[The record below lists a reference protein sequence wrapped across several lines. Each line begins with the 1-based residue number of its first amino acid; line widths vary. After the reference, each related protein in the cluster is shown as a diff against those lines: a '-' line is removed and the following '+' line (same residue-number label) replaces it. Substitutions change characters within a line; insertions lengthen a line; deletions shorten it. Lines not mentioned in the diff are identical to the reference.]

1 MTFRFEKIGPVD
13 SADITLGD
21 LTIIAGRNNTGKTYL
36 VYALY
41 GFLKRWAGWPGADPF
56 FQIGDRNHPVTALKL
71 PGVMNSLVESD
82 RASVEVTPAL
92 LEDVRR
98 RLVDQ
103 LMRDFPPNLLP
114 GVFNTT
120 PAAFRDARMLVTLN
134 SNFSRSV
141 TWGVRRGGQMQLR
154 YNGHELAFAISHDGE
169 TSTQEIPRHT
179 LEELIRH
186 LLLRFFCSDFP
197 DPFLFTAERFGISLF
212 YKELDFAKSQ
222 LVDQLQQMGRDDN
235 QDSQTLFSLIERTM
249 SRYALPVKDN
259 IDHTRSIHEMQDTI
273 SPLAEDKL
281 FQDIEE
287 IMGGHYMASRD
298 AIRFRSMNRK
308 KRDFNISLHRASSSV
323 RGLVDLYFYLR
334 HQADAHDLLII
345 DEPESHLDTGNQVM
359 LARILARFVRA
370 GIKVLITTHSDY
382 LIKEINNLI
391 MLSQL
396 NGHSRVLRE
405 LNYTELDRL
414 NPSSVRAYVTDDH
427 KVASAAVDEF
437 GIDMPVFDHTIDA
450 INRVSRTLAAE
461 VQAGQKGE

>member
-21 LTIIAGRNNTGKTYL
+21 LTIVAGRNNTGKTYL

-56 FQIGDRNHPVTALKL
+56 FQNRERHHPVTALEL
-71 PGVMNSLVESD
+71 PRVMNSLVESD
-82 RASVEVTPAL
+82 RATVEVVPAL

-103 LMRDFPPNLLP
+103 LMRDFSPNLLP
-114 GVFNTT
+114 AVFNTT
-120 PAAFRDARMLVTLN
+120 PADFRDARMSVTLN
-134 SNFSRSV
+134 SEFSRSV
-141 TWGVRRGGQMQLR
+141 AMAVRRGGQMQLQ
-154 YNGHELAFAISHDGE
+154 YNGHELAFAINHYAK
-169 TSTQEIPRHT
+169 TSTHEIPRHMV
-179 LEELIRH
+179 EELIRH
-186 LLLRFFCSDFP
+186 LLLRFFCFDFP
-197 DPFLFTAERFGISLF
+197 NPFVLPAERIGIPLF

-222 LVDQLQQMGRDDN
+222 LIDQLQKMEGDNN
-235 QDSQTLFSLIERTM
+235 QDNRVPFSLINRNTN
-249 SRYALPVKDN
+249 RYSMPVRHN
-259 IDHTRSIHEMQDTI
+259 IDHTRSIHSIQETMG
-273 SPLAEDKL
+273 PLAEHEL

-298 AIRFRSMNRK
+298 AIRFRSRNRK
-308 KRDFNISLHRASSSV
+308 KRDFNISLHLASSSV
-323 RGLVDLYFYLR
+323 RAFADLYFYLR
-334 HQADAHDLLII
+334 HQADTHDLLII
-345 DEPESHLDTGNQVM
+345 DEPESHLDTGNQVR

-396 NGHSRVLRE
+396 NGHSLQE
-405 LNYTELDRL
+405 PNYTELDRL
-414 NPSSVRAYVTDDH
+414 NPSSVRAYVAGDH
-427 KVASAAVDEF
+427 KVASATVDEF
-437 GIDMPVFDHTIDA
+437 GIDMPVFDHTIDT

-461 VQAGQKGE
+461 VQAGRKEE